1 MRNASQGAGKAG
13 ATSSAP
19 VVSPHRADFTR
30 RRFLFALT
38 AGGAGAAA
46 AKASPALAASTG
58 DATSAPAA
66 ATSGYRETAHV
77 RDYYDSTRI

>member
-46 AKASPALAASTG
+46 AKASPALAASAAE
-58 DATSAPAA
+58 ATSAPAA
-66 ATSGYRETAHV
+66 ATGYRETAHV

>member
-1 MRNASQGAGKAG
+1 MRNASQGAGKTG

-30 RRFLFALT
+30 RQFLFALT
-38 AGGAGAAA
+38 AGGAGVAA